1 MKIVL
6 IGAGNVAT
14 HLGRKLVEVGH
25 EVGQIFSRD
34 LQKAKLLGE
43 LLAAAQVTSD
53 LDEITNQA
61 DLYIIAVHDDA
72 IGEVAGHLAKIGLD
86 GKLIV
91 HTSGA
96 TPMQVFAEAAPG
108 LNHVG
113 VFYPLQTFSKI
124 RQPNFQQ
131 IPICVDAQMPEDL
144 MLLQHLGNQLSD
156 QVYHINDE
164 QRATLHLAAVFVN
177 NFTNHLFAIGENILK
192 EGNLSFQLLLPLIR
206 ETVGKLEDGSPAA
219 MQTGPAIRYDVETIR
234 RHLLQLEGQ
243 PGLQEIYQLLTKS
256 IQQTQ

>member
-25 EVGQIFSRD
+25 EVEQVFSRD
-34 LQKAKLLGE
+34 LPKAKRLGE
-43 LLAAAQVTSD
+43 QLASVYVTND
-53 LDEITNQA
+53 LDEITTQA

-72 IGEVAGHLAKIGLD
+72 IGEVADRLAKIGLAD
-86 GKLIV
+86 NLIV

-96 TPMQVFAEAAPG
+96 TPMQVFAEAAPS
-108 LNHVG
+108 LEQVG

-131 IPICVDAQMPEDL
+131 IPICVDARQPEDL
-144 MLLQHLGNQLSD
+144 RLLKHLGKQLSEH
-156 QVYHINDE
+156 VYHINDE
-164 QRATLHLAAVFVN
+164 KRATLHLAAVFVN
-177 NFTNHLFAIGENILK
+177 NFTNHLFAIGDKILK
-192 EGNLSFQLLLPLIR
+192 DGNLPFEMVLPLIR

-219 MQTGPAIRYDVETIR
+219 MQTGPAIRHDEATIQ
-234 RHLLQLEGQ
+234 RHLHLLEGQ
-243 PGLQEIYQLLTKS
+243 PALQEIYRALTKN
-256 IQQTQ
+256 IQTGV